1 MFKSLLIPVDGS
13 PCSDK
18 ALAEGGKLAKTLT
31 AKVVVLYVMQN
42 PGVLYGMGDAVAYQG
57 ELYDELRK
65 QAEHMLETAKKVVR
79 QTGVEVHTLLFKGK
93 YPADVILQEENN
105 HDLIVMGTHGRK
117 GMSRWFMGS
126 VTEGVLRR
134 AQKPCLIVHSDKG
147 GNHSY

>member
-18 ALAEGGKLAKTLT
+18 ALAEGGKLAKTLG

-42 PGVLYGMGDAVAYQG
+42 PVMLYGMGDAVAYQD
-57 ELYDELRK
+57 ELYDDLRK
-65 QAEHMLETAKKVVR
+65 QAEGVLETAKKVVR
-79 QTGVEVHTLLFKGK
+79 QTGVEAQTLLFEGTR
-93 YPADVILQEENN
+93 PADVILQEQNN

-126 VTEGVLRR
+126 VAEGVLRR
-134 AQKPCLIVHSDKG
+134 AQKPCLIVHSDEG
-147 GNHSY
+147 GSHSY